1 MERRG
6 SKELR
11 DFMLGLMSPAA
22 IAANSTRELSK
33 LSDEQQLQAKRL
45 NKGKHDANAGGYG
58 LKNRWK
64 GGSAPRKALAKKRKR
79 ASSQPHKDKRRQLT
93 SELDFHE
100 DTERQPPSSA
110 SEQDHANQCQN
121 HHGSA
126 PNTQHAS
133 PDSIPGELY
142 GYEPLESSLHF
153 GLANNDFGPFDP
165 SSGTYEYM
173 SIGPAFVAPNS
184 YIPPFDAWEGSSS
197 GTLSTLDTPAN
208 GRDLSMLAPIGD
220 IDHHCTLQTTEHAQ
234 AIQEGFMTTQAQF
247 HPRAVI
253 DWPPTSTTN
262 QSYMFQMSELCS
274 HFQDNMCPGNAQ
286 VAPGAGLS
294 DVLGVVETFRSR
306 GDMALN
312 NHAFYT
318 GAEQAFCPSIMA
330 RDWTGGTC
338 SLR

>member
-1 MERRG
+1 
-6 SKELR
+6 
-11 DFMLGLMSPAA
+11 MLGLMSPAA

-33 LSDEQQLQAKRL
+33 LSVEQQLQAKRL

-64 GGSAPRKALAKKRKR
+64 GGSAPRNALAKKRKP
-79 ASSQPHKDKRRQLT
+79 ASSQSHKDRRRQLT

-100 DTERQPPSSA
+100 DTERQPPTSA

-133 PDSIPGELY
+133 PDSVPGELY
-142 GYEPLESSLHF
+142 GYEHWESSLHF
-153 GLANNDFGPFDP
+153 GLANNDFGPFEP
-165 SSGTYEYM
+165 SSGTYEYL
-173 SIGPAFVAPNS
+173 SIGPAFLAPNT
-184 YIPPFDAWEGSSS
+184 YIPPFGAWEGSSS
-197 GTLSTLDTPAN
+197 GTQSTLNTPAN
-208 GRDLSMLAPIGD
+208 GRDLSMLDPIGD

-234 AIQEGFMTTQAQF
+234 AIQEDFMTTQAQF
-247 HPRAVI
+247 HPR
-253 DWPPTSTTN
+253 DWPPNSTTN

-274 HFQDNMCPGNAQ
+274 HFQDTTYPSNAQ
-286 VAPGAGLS
+286 VAPGAGSS
-294 DVLGVVETFRSR
+294 DVPGVVETFRSR

-312 NHAFYT
+312 NHAVYT

-330 RDWTGGTC
+330 RDWTGGT
-338 SLR
+338 